1 MADGDSSDFTFCK
14 VGVVVVC
21 VSAFMFAVLLL
32 CTITLLISFFPCSQK
47 FSAQS
52 STAYFVGF
60 IKSFVNMKTSLS
72 SNTIDNMSD
81 ICFHTKINNLKA

>member
-32 CTITLLISFFPCSQK
+32 CTITLLISFFP
-47 FSAQS
+47 AP
-52 STAYFVGF
+52 
-60 IKSFVNMKTSLS
+60 KSFL
-72 SNTIDNMSD
+72 
-81 ICFHTKINNLKA
+81 LKAQLRTLWGS